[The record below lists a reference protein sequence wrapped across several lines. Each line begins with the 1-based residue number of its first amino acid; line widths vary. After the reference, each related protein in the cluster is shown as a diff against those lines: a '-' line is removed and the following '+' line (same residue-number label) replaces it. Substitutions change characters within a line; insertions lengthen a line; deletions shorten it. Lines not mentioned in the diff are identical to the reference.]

1 MSINYEIKEV
11 VERIDG
17 KLDSISERLIRVE
30 DAQAFTNGKVKL
42 NQKLIWGL
50 AGTIVTLVGWLIVSL
65 SNLYK

>member
-42 NQKLIWGL
+42 NQKLIC
-50 AGTIVTLVGWLIVSL
+50 LISL
-65 SNLYK
+65 RDFLKIFLF